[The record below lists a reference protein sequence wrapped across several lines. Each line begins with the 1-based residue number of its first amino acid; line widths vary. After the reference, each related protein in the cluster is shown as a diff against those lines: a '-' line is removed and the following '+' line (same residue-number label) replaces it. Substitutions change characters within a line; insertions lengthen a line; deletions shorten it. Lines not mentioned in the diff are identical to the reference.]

1 MLPMLPMGAETKQSD
16 ADRPMWV
23 HAQRSQT
30 RVRSHG
36 QLTLSGGCVV
46 CSISG
51 PTRATDSAD
60 ETSSTT
66 LRANSLRAAAIYAL
80 LSSDASL
87 YVLLQAVGELWLNII
102 D

>member
-1 MLPMLPMGAETKQSD
+1 M
-16 ADRPMWV
+16 
-23 HAQRSQT
+23 
-30 RVRSHG
+30 RSHG

-51 PTRATDSAD
+51 PTQPD

-66 LRANSLRAAAIYAL
+66 LRPISLRAAPIYAL
-80 LSSDASL
+80 LSSEASL

>member
-1 MLPMLPMGAETKQSD
+1 M
-16 ADRPMWV
+16 
-23 HAQRSQT
+23 
-30 RVRSHG
+30 RSHG

-46 CSISG
+46 CSISA
-51 PTRATDSAD
+51 PTRRTDSAD

-66 LRANSLRAAAIYAL
+66 LRANSLRAAPIYAL

-87 YVLLQAVGELWLNII
+87 YVLLQAVGQLWLNII